1 MSQTNDNQLNKRLNR
16 LSPEERALLML
27 RLATSWPGALEQATS
42 VHVAGLANPPID
54 SEVPAEHHDYPVNHA
69 CVPAPID
76 EDVAL
81 ADAFGPL
88 GVCILSGCWILALV
102 VAFPIWRFKKIKG
115 LWMGKTHGQK

>member
-16 LSPEERALLML
+16 LSQEERAVLML
-27 RLATSWPGALEQATS
+27 RLATSRTGALEQATS

-54 SEVPAEHHDYPVNHA
+54 SEVPAEHYDPVNHA
-69 CVPAPID
+69 CVPAPND

-81 ADAFGPL
+81 ADALGPL

-102 VAFPIWRFKKIKG
+102 VAFPIWWFKKIKG
-115 LWMGKTHGQK
+115 LLMGKGHGEK